1 MNLPSVVDNTVSSL
15 PSIHPLVGV
24 IILNLSLDLL
34 LLLRLSLLLDILV
47 ILIDL
52 LDRLLGG
59 ASSSVGLPGLPDS
72 SRRLARTG
80 SRSGGLARTG
90 TRSSTI
96 ATPAMTDGHLTEAL
110 FGTLGILQTDGVGNG
125 IPVGIGL
132 LSHVVEDGLDESEL
146 AISEADRGAI
156 LVGTLLGRHD
166 D

>member
-15 PSIHPLVGV
+15 PSIHPLVDV
-24 IILNLSLDLL
+24 IIL
-34 LLLRLSLLLDILV
+34 

-110 FGTLGILQTDGVGNG
+110 FGTLGILQT
-125 IPVGIGL
+125 
-132 LSHVVEDGLDESEL
+132 
-146 AISEADRGAI
+146 
-156 LVGTLLGRHD
+156 
-166 D
+166 

>member
-34 LLLRLSLLLDILV
+34 LLLRLSLLLDIFV

-72 SRRLARTG
+72 SRR
-80 SRSGGLARTG
+80 LARTG

-146 AISEADRGAI
+146 AISEADRGAT
-156 LVGTLLGRHD
+156 LVGTLLGRHED
-166 D
+166 